1 MSSSSH
7 HLTVHDA
14 GHVVA
19 EATVTSDTDLQAV
32 RADLHVEAGHLP
44 AGARRELVDAVL
56 DQTAAQ
62 PGIQLEVTLPAGD
75 SEILD
80 RLRERVDNLLTRP
93 AGASCLA
100 TGTTRLP

>member
-1 MSSSSH
+1 VSNSSQ

-19 EATVTSDTDLQAV
+19 EATVTSDADLRAV
-32 RADLHVEAGHLP
+32 HADLHVEAGQLP
-44 AGARRELVDAVL
+44 AGTRSQLVDAVL
-56 DQTAAQ
+56 DQTAAE
-62 PGIQLEVTLPAGD
+62 PGTQLNVTLPAGD

-80 RLRERVDNLLTRP
+80 RLHERVDDLQTRP

-100 TGTTRLP
+100 TGTTPLS

>member
-1 MSSSSH
+1 MPNSSQ

-19 EATVTSDTDLQAV
+19 EATVTSDADRQAV
-32 RADLHVEAGHLP
+32 DADLHVEAGHLP
-44 AGARRELVDAVL
+44 AGIRRQLVDAVL
-56 DQTAAQ
+56 DHAAAE
-62 PGIQLEVTLPAGD
+62 PGTELNVTLPAGD

-80 RLRERVDNLLTRP
+80 RLHERVDDLQTRP

-100 TGTTRLP
+100 TGRTRLS